1 MYLIF
6 TYHILEEYHKRGAL
20 SEWEKTFGIEPLPP
34 KPQKGTEQ
42 YLQWK
47 EKYGKENSKRFDLV
61 EEWVKQEFLKYSSW
75 LGYKKDGDYLK
86 FLNKHR
92 EMTDEEAFNR
102 YDQLVKEKWKLERE
116 KDRVKK
122 APFWELAE
130 QIADLPQ
137 ELVSKYSLVL
147 QKGRNDDAEPI
158 FLDTGEVV
166 WESLDEKKG
175 SLYVKANI
183 NINRNEKEAKETLG
197 RFAFGDADVGM
208 PSMLTMYPFY
218 IAEPVTGTK
227 VGTHS
232 VCSVS
237 HEWSDMWGNECKV
250 AFYRSRV
257 FIWLTMR
264 YTPPIAV
271 SRRSKRNVLFS
282 GKDDFTGG
290 STEIAKAIDENII
303 GLERRGLL

>member
-92 EMTDEEAFNR
+92 EMTEEEAFNR
-102 YDQLVKEKWKLERE
+102 YDQLVKEKE
-116 KDRVKK
+116 KQKEEEDRAKK
-122 APFWELAE
+122 APFWDLAQ
-130 QIADLPQ
+130 QIADLSQ
-137 ELVSKYSLVL
+137 ELVSKYSLGL
-147 QKGRNDDAEPI
+147 KKGRNDDPSPYLLGRGRIE
-158 FLDTGEVV
+158 

-175 SLYVKANI
+175 SLCVKVDI
-183 NINRNEKEAKETLG
+183 ELERSEKEAKKTLG
-197 RFAFGDADVGM
+197 HFTFGDADVGM

-218 IAEPVTGTK
+218 IAEPVTGTN

-237 HEWSDMWGNECKV
+237 HEWSGMWGNECKV

-282 GKDDFTGG
+282 GKDDFVGAG
-290 STEIAKAIDENII
+290 TEVAKAIDENII
-303 GLERRGLL
+303 GLERCGLL